1 MCARRND
8 TEIDASRRPW
18 PYIHT
23 YAVLHATAK
32 AHCGSI
38 ALYHQISR
46 RNHADTYGIADR
58 YYPMLTQIYHNSQ
71 SLCVEYNIF
80 SRIWA
85 RPSAVCGTCCDLHM
99 NWASQWSRHHHMR
112 SKRTKHIARARG
124 LWRKIEFL
132 YIKCSTTLL
141 WATHRLTVLP
151 LDVAQTTEE
160 DVHHH
165 AKKVFVCVCVW
176 LVWFINADMLV
187 KWNS

>member
-1 MCARRND
+1 MRRTPRKQAMPHQSKQTLRQSDAHSRTIPYNSINIIYDMQLSCMTNARPVGGGGLRRFHARLMASSAVHYILDLEMCARRND

-23 YAVLHATAK
+23 YAVLGAPAK

-38 ALYHQISR
+38 ALYHQISW
-46 RNHADTYGIADR
+46 RNHVDTYGIADL

-99 NWASQWSRHHHMR
+99 NWASQ
-112 SKRTKHIARARG
+112 
-124 LWRKIEFL
+124 
-132 YIKCSTTLL
+132 
-141 WATHRLTVLP
+141 
-151 LDVAQTTEE
+151 
-160 DVHHH
+160 
-165 AKKVFVCVCVW
+165 
-176 LVWFINADMLV
+176 
-187 KWNS
+187 